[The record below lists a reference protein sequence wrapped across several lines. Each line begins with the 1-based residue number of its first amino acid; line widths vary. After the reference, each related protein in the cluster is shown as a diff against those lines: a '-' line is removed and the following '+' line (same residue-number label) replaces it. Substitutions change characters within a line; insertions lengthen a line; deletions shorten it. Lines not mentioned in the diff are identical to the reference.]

1 MEDRSLKLEKL
12 NESTEGESVI
22 FVGPPEEVKHLV
34 ASLPIPTNSYGF
46 VPEELDLKKLLELSE
61 VFKNLISS
69 EKLTRLTLVGVGWG
83 GALVIH
89 YAANNIKNVRRVLFV
104 NAISRPKQ
112 LPLEKAFEWIER
124 FLPLGLPFRPIS
136 KEFDPRPIIHRV
148 RCPVLVVTESGSTN
162 SIELTAHAKFL
173 MERLPNAWQSE
184 ITENGFGEV
193 FQSFIGVSTKQPQK
207 ASRGG

>member
-1 MEDRSLKLEKL
+1 MEHRSLKLVKL
-12 NESTEGESVI
+12 SDSTEGETVI
-22 FVGPPEEVKHLV
+22 FIGPPEKVKQLV

-46 VPEELDLKKLLELSE
+46 IPEELDLKKLLELSE
-61 VFKNLISS
+61 AFKNLISS
-69 EKLTRLTLVGVGWG
+69 EKLTRLTLVGVDWG

-104 NAISRPKQ
+104 DAISRPKQ

-148 RCPVLVVTESGSTN
+148 RCPVLVVTENGSTN
-162 SIELTAHAKFL
+162 SIELRAHAKFL
-173 MERLPNAWQSE
+173 MERLPNAWQTE
-184 ITENGFGEV
+184 IQEKGFGEV